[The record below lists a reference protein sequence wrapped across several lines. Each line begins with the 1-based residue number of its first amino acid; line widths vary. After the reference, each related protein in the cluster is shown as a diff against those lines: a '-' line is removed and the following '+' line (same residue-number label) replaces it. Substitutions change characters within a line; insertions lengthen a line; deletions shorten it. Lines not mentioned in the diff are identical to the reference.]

1 MFPTLTVAWG
11 TDIDTL
17 DPAQFKSDG
26 SYIVQCNIYDT
37 ALQWDA
43 IPVPGQPGLSAA
55 AAGKFLGGIAEI
67 WSFENDGRN

>member
-1 MFPTLTVAWG
+1 MGPLESARSASAQDASTLTVAWE

-26 SYIVQCNIYDT
+26 SYIVQWNIYDT

-43 IPVPGQPGLSAA
+43 IPVPGQPPSAA
-55 AAGKFLGGIAEI
+55 AAGNF
-67 WSFENDGRN
+67 